1 MWARLGDLVSILG
14 DGLHGTPNYT
24 NNGEYFFI
32 NGNNL
37 NEGEILIKDHT
48 KRVSL
53 DEYNRHK
60 KELTDKTVLVSING
74 TLGNVAFYNNEK
86 IILGKSA
93 CYFNLL
99 TGTSK
104 HYIKQIIKTKYF
116 IIYASD
122 KASET
127 TIKNL
132 SLKGMRMFLVP
143 LPSIVEQ
150 QIIIER
156 VDKLMAMIDEL
167 EKQVTDRK
175 SRSEMLMQ
183 SVLREVF
190 SR

>member
-1 MWARLGDLVSILG
+1 M
-14 DGLHGTPNYT
+14 
-24 NNGEYFFI
+24 
-32 NGNNL
+32 
-37 NEGEILIKDHT
+37 
-48 KRVSL
+48 
-53 DEYNRHK
+53 
-60 KELTDKTVLVSING
+60 
-74 TLGNVAFYNNEK
+74 
-86 IILGKSA
+86 
-93 CYFNLL
+93 